1 MWCGSAAHNPKPTH
15 MMTALKSVPTK
26 VAEERKWQRMAKL
39 HNLLEMWQGSQNL
52 RATQKESRA
61 QKKQMTAVG
70 YISDMEEIVKASW
83 SLLHHDGAAVFELS
97 EWSPLPPALTAKD
110 LPGGRT
116 QILNVRQIRRINH
129 HPVESEED
137 SASESISDAEYWLN
151 CNGNLDNSNDSKE
164 DSAADDEPDSEHKNS
179 IEDAEC
185 PEQQDVS
192 AVLNDPRLVRPT
204 QKSKKQVQKVFVT
217 VNAVKRRRNK
227 GVKKE

>member
-1 MWCGSAAHNPKPTH
+1 
-15 MMTALKSVPTK
+15 
-26 VAEERKWQRMAKL
+26 
-39 HNLLEMWQGSQNL
+39 
-52 RATQKESRA
+52 
-61 QKKQMTAVG
+61 
-70 YISDMEEIVKASW
+70 
-83 SLLHHDGAAVFELS
+83 
-97 EWSPLPPALTAKD
+97 LPPALTAKD

>member
-1 MWCGSAAHNPKPTH
+1 

-97 EWSPLPPALTAKD
+97 E
-110 LPGGRT
+110 
-116 QILNVRQIRRINH
+116 
-129 HPVESEED
+129 
-137 SASESISDAEYWLN
+137 
-151 CNGNLDNSNDSKE
+151 
-164 DSAADDEPDSEHKNS
+164 
-179 IEDAEC
+179 
-185 PEQQDVS
+185 
-192 AVLNDPRLVRPT
+192 
-204 QKSKKQVQKVFVT
+204 
-217 VNAVKRRRNK
+217 
-227 GVKKE
+227 